1 MGVPDCRNLRSSKK
15 INTNK
20 MRDFMP
26 GKLFVGNLSFNVS
39 DAELSTLCSSLNV
52 KTESVKIMRDM
63 ETGRSRG
70 FGFIELSSETDLAAA
85 INELNGKTLDG
96 RALTVNEAR
105 PQKKREFR
113 GGGGG
118 GKGWDQH
125 FDRGPRDGGGG
136 RFGSRGRDSNR
147 RGQERPKRKIQ
158 ELY

>member
-1 MGVPDCRNLRSSKK
+1 
-15 INTNK
+15 
-20 MRDFMP
+20 MP

-39 DAELSTLCSSLNV
+39 DVDLSSLCSSLNL

-70 FGFIELSSETDLAAA
+70 FGFIELSPETDLAAA
-85 INELNGKTLDG
+85 ITELNGKVLDG

-113 GGGGG
+113 SGPGGGSSFGHRPGG
-118 GKGWDQH
+118 G
-125 FDRGPRDGGGG
+125 GGGG

>member
-1 MGVPDCRNLRSSKK
+1 
-15 INTNK
+15 
-20 MRDFMP
+20 MP

-39 DAELSTLCSSLNV
+39 DAQLSELCASLNI

-70 FGFIELSSETDLAAA
+70 FAFIELSQETDLAAA
-85 INELNGKTLDG
+85 ITEMNGKTLDG

-113 GGGGG
+113 PGGGDSSFGRRPGG
-118 GKGWDQH
+118 G
-125 FDRGPRDGGGG
+125 GGGG